1 MTTTSSATYDRPAA
15 ESLGGS
21 GETVVGFAILGCLMA
36 GGAGIFKALLMPT
49 GLDVLL
55 CLLGSTAAFG
65 TLFYVYFRLR

>member
-1 MTTTSSATYDRPAA
+1 MTRTSSATNDKPAA
-15 ESLGGS
+15 ESRGGS
-21 GETVVGFAILGCLMA
+21 GETVVGFAILGCLLA

-49 GLDVLL
+49 GLDVLW

>member
-1 MTTTSSATYDRPAA
+1 LTNGASPRGRGGAASGDTT
-15 ESLGGS
+15 
-21 GETVVGFAILGCLMA
+21 VGFAILGCLLA

-49 GLDVLL
+49 GLDVLW